1 MVQIGEVSTTS
12 YGKVAKEGRQ
22 SIYSNDELPLRDQQ
36 LRHLEKSYRMG
47 VASLFVITTA
57 KQFSYVIKGCQNHN
71 EQGTKYS
78 YYEHSF
84 QYSNGEDYHGKTRTC
99 VRVSSPP

>member
-1 MVQIGEVSTTS
+1 MFRQRS

-22 SIYSNDELPLRDQQ
+22 SIYSNDELPPRDQQ
-36 LRHLEKSYRMG
+36 LRHIENSYRMG
-47 VASLFVITTA
+47 VASLFVIISA
-57 KQFSYVIKGCQNHN
+57 KQLSYVIKGCQNHN
-71 EQGTKYS
+71 EQETKYS

-99 VRVSSPP
+99 VQVSSPP